1 MSRAVR
7 YGLPQESSD
16 PNATVFPV
24 GGIFHQLEIAFA
36 FVYYF

>member
-7 YGLPQESSD
+7 YGLPKESND
-16 PNATVFPV
+16 PNATVFPIS
-24 GGIFHQLEIAFA
+24 GIFHQFEISFA